1 MKEYITQERKIN
13 LAQELFSSPDIVVG
27 MVIFVVTLIGKLFP
41 VPYSIVALIVFRALL
56 AWFVLLIIRLNRYL
70 LNHV

>member
-41 VPYSIVALIVFRALL
+41 VPYIIVALIVFRALL
-56 AWFVLLIIRLNRYL
+56 AWFVLSIIRVNRYL
-70 LNHV
+70 HNHD